1 MSFGRSFPVDV
12 FPSIIRNAIYEAEQ
26 HTQAP
31 LSLIAAS
38 ALGAIS
44 LACQN
49 GIDVCRLNNLRS
61 PVSLFLLTLA
71 ESGERKSTVDK
82 VLMRPLYQLEEKWFE
97 QYNQDLKAWLNG
109 EVAFN
114 IEKKALASKLKADM
128 CRNKDY
134 GATNERLKALL
145 QTKPAEPVR
154 YRLMLND
161 ATPSAIKHYLCRDW
175 RSVGIMSDEAGT
187 IFNGHTLNELP
198 FINKMWD
205 GSTYS
210 VDRRNSPELLIHD
223 ARMTLSLMVQPA
235 VFQKYIERKGDIAKG
250 IGFFARC
257 LICQPDS
264 KQGYRQITNPV
275 ISSEYLPVFHSRLI
289 DIVNDSIAI
298 NGKGERL
305 SLRFSPQAEQE
316 WISFYNKT
324 ESEMSE
330 LGYLSNM
337 KDYASKMAENMARIA
352 ALLHYFEGYDG
363 DVSIQAVEA
372 AAQISGWYVG
382 EYKRLFFKSQEFTLV
397 DKESDELYS
406 WIKNYC
412 ASTFPSHISK
422 TMILQ
427 YGPHRFR
434 NKLKMNELLGTLFT
448 QRKIMVTREG
458 KTIYIQPVH

>member
-44 LACQN
+44 LVCQN

-161 ATPSAIKHYLCRDW
+161 ATPSAIKNYLCRDW
-175 RSVGIMSDEAGT
+175 RSVGIMADEAGT

-223 ARMTLSLMVQPA
+223 ARMTLSLMVQPE

-264 KQGYRQITNPV
+264 KQG
-275 ISSEYLPVFHSRLI
+275 
-289 DIVNDSIAI
+289 
-298 NGKGERL
+298 G
-305 SLRFSPQAEQE
+305 
-316 WISFYNKT
+316 
-324 ESEMSE
+324 
-330 LGYLSNM
+330 
-337 KDYASKMAENMARIA
+337 
-352 ALLHYFEGYDG
+352 
-363 DVSIQAVEA
+363 
-372 AAQISGWYVG
+372 
-382 EYKRLFFKSQEFTLV
+382 V
-397 DKESDELYS
+397 D
-406 WIKNYC
+406 
-412 ASTFPSHISK
+412 
-422 TMILQ
+422 
-427 YGPHRFR
+427 
-434 NKLKMNELLGTLFT
+434 
-448 QRKIMVTREG
+448 
-458 KTIYIQPVH
+458 

>member
-1 MSFGRSFPVDV
+1 
-12 FPSIIRNAIYEAEQ
+12 
-26 HTQAP
+26 
-31 LSLIAAS
+31 
-38 ALGAIS
+38 
-44 LACQN
+44 
-49 GIDVCRLNNLRS
+49 
-61 PVSLFLLTLA
+61 
-71 ESGERKSTVDK
+71 
-82 VLMRPLYQLEEKWFE
+82 
-97 QYNQDLKAWLNG
+97 
-109 EVAFN
+109 
-114 IEKKALASKLKADM
+114 
-128 CRNKDY
+128 
-134 GATNERLKALL
+134 
-145 QTKPAEPVR
+145 
-154 YRLMLND
+154 
-161 ATPSAIKHYLCRDW
+161 
-175 RSVGIMSDEAGT
+175 MSDEAGT

-223 ARMTLSLMVQPA
+223 ARMTLSLMVQPE

-264 KQGYRQITNPV
+264 KQGYRQITNPI

-289 DIVNDSIAI
+289 DIVNDSIAR

-330 LGYLSNM
+330 HGYLSNM

-352 ALLHYFEGYDG
+352 ALLYYFEGYDG
-363 DVSIQAVEA
+363 DVSVQAVEA

-382 EYKRLFFKSQEFTLV
+382 EYKRLFFKSQEFTLL

-434 NKLKMNELLGTLFT
+434 NKIKMNELLGTLFT